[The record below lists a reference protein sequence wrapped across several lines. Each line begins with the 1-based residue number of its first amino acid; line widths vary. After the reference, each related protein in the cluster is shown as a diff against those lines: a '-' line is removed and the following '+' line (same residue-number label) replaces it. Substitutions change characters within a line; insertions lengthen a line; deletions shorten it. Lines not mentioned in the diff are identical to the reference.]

1 MLGILIIGLVFLSCE
16 DWVQDVDPLTDSLL
30 NEALD
35 DEKQLDFLVTGL
47 LGVVSEAGEDNGIE
61 NVMWKNA
68 LFSDE
73 MTTRVLGHAPDHIT
87 WAQIWPFNL
96 QFSEYEW

>member
-1 MLGILIIGLVFLSCE
+1 MNKINLLKNNMVGILIIGLVFLSCE

-68 LFSDE
+68 LF
-73 MTTRVLGHAPDHIT
+73 
-87 WAQIWPFNL
+87 
-96 QFSEYEW
+96 